1 MSFSRIIIQLLKT
14 LTPLSGFSHTPI
26 DMTSSSKVHD
36 PRQLALNVRMVTTI
50 ILKPLPR
57 KRKIR
62 SCENQFT
69 DQVLQGTTW
78 ANHGSSCLAIIEE
91 IQRLTHH
98 TNRHHYLSPTG
109 DSTFTFILCFFQ
121 THHPPYITQTPG
133 WWPPQDVS
141 PGIYWKNGLIPK
153 KRGPQNVSR
162 NWHHFG
168 LPPTSLKLVYQK
180 LAWGHWHL
188 LTIFDFKKSL
198 KNRCLRKKCW
208 LELGT
213 FGLSLL
219 TFNSWNFLIE
229 KKWKKKMLAL
239 KKGDIG
245 LGLLTFLV
253 EYFLVWKISKKKVWP

>member
-133 WWPPQDVS
+133 
-141 PGIYWKNGLIPK
+141 
-153 KRGPQNVSR
+153 
-162 NWHHFG
+162 
-168 LPPTSLKLVYQK
+168 
-180 LAWGHWHL
+180 
-188 LTIFDFKKSL
+188 
-198 KNRCLRKKCW
+198 
-208 LELGT
+208 
-213 FGLSLL
+213 
-219 TFNSWNFLIE
+219 
-229 KKWKKKMLAL
+229 
-239 KKGDIG
+239 
-245 LGLLTFLV
+245 
-253 EYFLVWKISKKKVWP
+253 